1 MSAEKWDAENEPK
14 LVLLYGSLPTSTSA
28 AALKRVSK
36 DVKIRNIGG
45 DHHYAD
51 GWAYGLAD
59 VWPTE
64 TENPIRVTNPGCFPA
79 LIEIA
84 LAHHW

>member
-1 MSAEKWDAENEPK
+1 MRCVKRTQACLVVWFLADRHFRRCLEARLKGSENPQF
-14 LVLLYGSLPTSTSA
+14 
-28 AALKRVSK
+28 
-36 DVKIRNIGG
+36 GG

-51 GWAYGLAD
+51 GLVYGLAD
-59 VWPTE
+59 VWPTKI
-64 TENPIRVTNPGCFPA
+64 ENRIRVTDPGCFPA